1 MAAPRMC
8 RETDMH
14 KSGLSRWVV
23 RGVLVSAAL
32 GVVAC
37 GRLPQQAGN
46 QSFHPGFAQSERPMY
61 NGTIADIPTSIDPR
75 TPEKSGTPNRSLRLD
90 RGQQAMLAPQLRG
103 EGVGGSGPAP
113 LPSGTSYETLG
124 TAGSA
129 IAPSNQLP
137 AAMSLPMNDTGPVGG
152 RAGAYLKVY

>member
-1 MAAPRMC
+1 
-8 RETDMH
+8 MH
-14 KSGLSRWVV
+14 KSGLSRWVL

-32 GVVAC
+32 GAVAC
-37 GRLPQQAGN
+37 SKLPQQAGN
-46 QSFHPGFAQSERPMY
+46 KSFHPGFARTSERPMY

-75 TPEKSGTPNRSLRLD
+75 TPQAEGTPNRSLMMD
-90 RGQQAMLAPQLRG
+90 RGQEAMLAPRLRG

-124 TAGSA
+124 TAGSV

-137 AAMSLPMNDTGPVGG
+137 AAMALPMSDTGPVGG